1 MNKRAW
7 SLGGMKLA
15 EEIRSTRRKIS
26 FSSKFSTKNPT
37 WTCLEINHELAVRSR
52 RPTICAMALCRLSPV
67 LTIFGVALCNRLDWQ
82 VGKYISGEY
91 TVRVH
96 LP

>member
-1 MNKRAW
+1 
-7 SLGGMKLA
+7 MKLA
-15 EEIRSTRRKIS
+15 GEFRNTRRKIS
-26 FSSKFSTKNPT
+26 LNSKFSTKNPT

-67 LTIFGVALCNRLDWQ
+67 LTILGVALCNGLDWQ

-91 TVRVH
+91 IVSVP
-96 LP
+96 LPRK